1 VEEEIDDTL
10 RFNCDSSLDRTAL
23 TLPIVGA
30 EEAEAEGVGRQVGAA
45 ANSGERTRTSA
56 TSRDSRLEAS
66 WRKRHKRVRVLS
78 RSSRRFGKK
87 KTKTYKKHLHGNIL
101 VRGVIL
107 GNVAIVLK
115 KKTCKETGLHKN
127 SQVTKDF
134 SVIMEEPPYLSWGD

>member
-87 KTKTYKKHLHGNIL
+87 KNKNVQEASSREHSSSWSHLRERRHRVEKKNL
-101 VRGVIL
+101 
-107 GNVAIVLK
+107 
-115 KKTCKETGLHKN
+115 
-127 SQVTKDF
+127 
-134 SVIMEEPPYLSWGD
+134 